1 MINFEFA
8 KKEMIDLQLKKRGIS
23 DKRVLKAFKDIPRH
37 LFVPYDNI
45 EHSYDDSAL
54 PIGHGQT
61 ISQPYITALM
71 TQLLRPLKDD
81 VILEIGTGSGF
92 QSAILSGLC
101 KFVVSV
107 ERIPELVSFS
117 RENIGKLDI
126 KNVQIFV
133 GDGTLGWKPGGPY
146 DGIIVTAGA
155 KEIPQGL
162 LTQLK
167 PGGKLIIPIEHD
179 GYHKLNLIRKE
190 ENRIV
195 KEEILDCIFVPLIGR
210 GYTGEKEHE

>member
-8 KKEMIDLQLKKRGIS
+8 RKEMIEKQLKKRGIS

-37 LFVPYDNI
+37 LFVPGEDMD
-45 EHSYDDSAL
+45 HSYDDSAL
-54 PIGHGQT
+54 PIGSGQT

-71 TQLLRPLKDD
+71 TQLLRPLQDD

-92 QSAILSGLC
+92 QSAILSALC
-101 KFVVSV
+101 KFVFSV
-107 ERIPELVSFS
+107 ERIPELVSYA
-117 RENIGKLDI
+117 RNNLNKLEI

-133 GDGTLGWKPGGPY
+133 GDGTLGWKSGAPY

-155 KEIPQGL
+155 KDIPPGL

-167 PGGKLIIPIEHD
+167 PGGKMIIPLESG
-179 GYHKLNLIRKE
+179 GYHKLNIIKKE
-190 ENRIV
+190 ESGFV
-195 KEEILDCIFVPLIGR
+195 KEEVLDCIFVPLIGR
-210 GYTGEKEHE
+210 GYDE